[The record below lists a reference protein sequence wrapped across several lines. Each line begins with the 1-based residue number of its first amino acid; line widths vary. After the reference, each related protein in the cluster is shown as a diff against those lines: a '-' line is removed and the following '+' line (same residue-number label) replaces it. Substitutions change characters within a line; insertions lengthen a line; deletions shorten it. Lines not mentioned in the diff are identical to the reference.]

1 MLERSIT
8 IFDNKT
14 ELLIKEIV
22 ITPNFSLLKKK
33 YKEELNTDPLL
44 YYEYEIKEDDVVYQD
59 EDFNQIGSDFEKEF
73 QNDITVF
80 HSARIGNAECKL
92 INQKVFVDFAV
103 NWMNK
108 NRT

>member
-1 MLERSIT
+1 MLERLIT

-44 YYEYEIKEDDVVYQD
+44 YYEYEIKEDDV
-59 EDFNQIGSDFEKEF
+59 EF
-73 QNDITVF
+73 YK
-80 HSARIGNAECKL
+80 KL
-92 INQKVFVDFAV
+92 IDINFEFDKYSYFLSCSED
-103 NWMNK
+103 K
-108 NRT
+108 

>member
-73 QNDITVF
+73 QHNITVF
-80 HSARIGNAECKL
+80 HSGRIGNAECKL